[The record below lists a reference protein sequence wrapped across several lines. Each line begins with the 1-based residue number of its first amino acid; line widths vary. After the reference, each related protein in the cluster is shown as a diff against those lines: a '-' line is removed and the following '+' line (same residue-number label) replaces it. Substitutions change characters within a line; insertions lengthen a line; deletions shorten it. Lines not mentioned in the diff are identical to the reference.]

1 LNYKTDQS
9 KFDLDRFYFDEK
21 AADSAVRYIE
31 SNIRHVK
38 GELAGQ
44 LLRLEEW
51 QKNEIIRPLFGWKK
65 KHDGT
70 RKFSSAYVEVP
81 KKSGKSFIAASM
93 AAIFL
98 DIDREGGSEIV
109 GVAWGRKQASL
120 VFDAT
125 KEVIKKSPRLNKK
138 CKVFRNTITAPD
150 HTGGTK
156 KYHILSKEAGAE
168 DGLNPQLAV
177 IDELHEHK
185 NSNVVEMV
193 EKSMAARKQPLS
205 FIITTAGSDLY
216 GIGHQRHQYGIDVVN
231 GLYEDDNLLV
241 CIYGADKDDDPFD
254 EEVWK
259 KVNPN
264 YGVSVYKEAYEREAA
279 KARGSS
285 ASLNSFKRYYLNIWT
300 QSADGWI
307 SDVVWQE
314 SSKYKDKWTLRADI
328 ELEVIKLGLNEYPCY
343 GGLDLSSR
351 SDITAFTLLWDING
365 QFYSLNWFWLPEDK
379 GTHSA
384 DEKNIQYRE
393 WVEKG
398 YITETEGNVVD
409 YDFVIHKI
417 KELGE
422 IYDIKSIAY
431 DPYNSQ
437 HIAPKLEE
445 VGAELVEFRQG
456 FLSMNAPSKELE
468 AAIMSK
474 RFEHFS
480 NPVLRWMAGNAEVA
494 TDPAGNIKIIK
505 DRNRPEKKVDGII
518 SNVMAYGLAI
528 DSSEK
533 GSYLEE
539 GELFII

>member
-1 LNYKTDQS
+1 MNYKTNC
-9 KFDLDRFYFDEK
+9 KEFDLSRFYYDEV
-21 AADSAVRYIE
+21 AAESAVRYIE

-38 GELAGQ
+38 GDLAGQ
-44 LLRLEEW
+44 LLKLEEW

-65 KHDGT
+65 LSDNT
-70 RKFSSAYVEVP
+70 RKFTSAYIEIP
-81 KKSGKSFIAASM
+81 KKSGKSFLAASM

-98 DIDREGGSEIV
+98 DIEKEGGSEIV

-138 CKVFRNTITAPD
+138 CRVFRNTITAPD
-150 HTGGTK
+150 HVGGTK

-185 NSNVVEMV
+185 NGNVVEMV

-205 FIITTAGSDLY
+205 FVITTAGSDLY
-216 GIGHQRHQYGIDVVN
+216 GIGFQRHQYSIDVVN
-231 GLYEDDNLLV
+231 GIYTDDNLLV
-241 CIYGADKDDDPFD
+241 CIYGADNNDDVYS
-254 EEVWK
+254 EETWK
-259 KVNPN
+259 RVNPN
-264 YGVSVYKEAYEREAA
+264 YGVSVYKEAYERESQ
-279 KARGSS
+279 KARASS

-314 SSKYKDKWTLRADI
+314 STKYTKKWANKAEI
-328 ELEVIKLGLNEYPCY
+328 AKEVERLGLNQYPCY

-351 SDITAFTLLWDING
+351 SDITAFSLVWDLNG
-365 QFYSLNWFWLPEDK
+365 AYYSLNWYWLPEDK
-379 GTHSA
+379 GTLSA
-384 DEKNIQYRE
+384 DAKNIEYRE
-393 WVEKG
+393 WVNRG
-398 YITETEGNVVD
+398 YITETQGNVVD
-409 YDFVIHKI
+409 YDFVIHKLEELS
-417 KELGE
+417 KE
-422 IYDIKSIAY
+422 YDIVSVAY

-437 HIAPKLEE
+437 HIAPKLMDI
-445 VGAELVEFRQG
+445 GFDLIEFRQG

-468 AAIMSK
+468 AAVMS
-474 RFEHFS
+474 RNFEHFGD
-480 NPVLRWMAGNAEVA
+480 PVLRWMAGNAEVA

-518 SNVMAYGLAI
+518 SNIMAFGLAI
-528 DSSEK
+528 SPEAK
-533 GSYLEE
+533 GSYLEA
-539 GELFII
+539 GELWII

>member
-1 LNYKTDQS
+1 MNYKTDQS
-9 KFDLDRFYFDEK
+9 TIDLDKYYFDEK

-31 SNIRHVK
+31 GNIRHVK
-38 GELAGQ
+38 GELAGK
-44 LLRLEEW
+44 LLKLEEW

-65 KHDGT
+65 RQDGT

-81 KKSGKSFIAASM
+81 KKSGKSFLAASM

-98 DIDREGGSEIV
+98 DIDKEGGSEIV

-125 KEVIKKSPRLNKK
+125 KGVIKKSPRLNKK
-138 CKVFRNTITAPD
+138 CQVYRNTIQAPD
-150 HTGGTK
+150 HIGGTK

-216 GIGHQRHQYGIDVVN
+216 GIGHQRHQYAIDVVK
-231 GLYEDDNLLV
+231 GIYEDDNLLV
-241 CIYGADKDDDPFD
+241 CIYGADKDDDPFS
-254 EEVWK
+254 EETWK

-279 KARGSS
+279 KAKGSS

-307 SDVVWQE
+307 SDVVWKE
-314 SSKYKDKWTLRADI
+314 SSKYKDKWTHRNDI
-328 ELEVIKLGLNEYPCY
+328 EDELHKLGLADYPCY

-351 SDITAFTLLWDING
+351 SDITAFTLLWNIDG
-365 QFYSLNWFWLPEDK
+365 QFYSLNWFWLPEEK
-379 GTHSA
+379 GSMSA
-384 DEKNIQYRE
+384 DTKNIQYRE
-393 WVEKG
+393 WVDKG
-398 YITETEGNVVD
+398 YITETDGNVVD

-417 KELGE
+417 KELSE
-422 IYDIKSIAY
+422 IYQIKSIAY
-431 DPYNSQ
+431 DPYNSH
-437 HIAPKLEE
+437 HIVPKLDEI
-445 VGAELVEFRQG
+445 GAELVEFRQG

-474 RFEHFS
+474 RFEHFG

-518 SNVMAYGLAI
+518 SNIMAYGLAI
-528 DSSEK
+528 DPAEK